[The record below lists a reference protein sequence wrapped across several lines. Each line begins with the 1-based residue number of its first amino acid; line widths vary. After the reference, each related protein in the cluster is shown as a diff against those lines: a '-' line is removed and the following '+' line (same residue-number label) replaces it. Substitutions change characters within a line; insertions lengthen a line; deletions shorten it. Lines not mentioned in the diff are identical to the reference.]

1 LKIPRFLIGIGSGLG
16 LCVGPIYLAEIAPS
30 SISGTVGSS
39 LFITYTGQLF
49 NRGHLGVLTQL
60 AIVLGIMLTQV
71 AGITLA
77 APSTWRFVF
86 FISFMISAL
95 QFLLGSMIVESP
107 TWLFNQSRL
116 EDRKHAVRRLW
127 GDTDSEEP
135 LLNQLEETLEVS
147 PQESLTV
154 PQVYTTIGLRK
165 PLMIVALAMISQQL
179 SGK

>member
-1 LKIPRFLIGIGSGLG
+1 MYQWNYWSVFVYYIHSIGFL
-16 LCVGPIYLAEIAPS
+16 
-30 SISGTVGSS
+30 
-39 LFITYTGQLF
+39 
-49 NRGHLGVLTQL
+49 NREHVGVLTQL
-60 AIVLGIMLTQV
+60 SIVLGIMLTQV

-77 APSTWRFVF
+77 APTTWRFVF
-86 FISFMISAL
+86 FISLMISAL

-127 GDTDSEEP
+127 GDVEEP
-135 LLNQLEETLEVS
+135 LLNQLEETHDVS

-154 PQVYTTIGLRK
+154 PQVYASVDLRK
-165 PLMIVALAMISQQL
+165 PLLIVVLAMISQQL